1 MTNYERV
8 DVMGVPVIYP
18 AKYHDSG
25 MAMAEAV
32 EKTIAIVTEHWH
44 LAVPKG
50 CEVHVLTDLDEF
62 VDQTVPKSLYHLV
75 NLTKPLWQPRAQ
87 RAFTLAGG
95 WMLPWPGC
103 LAVGVKPPEL
113 VVRSTS
119 RLGERLFVAVSD
131 PLEKVQH
138 LTCHELT
145 HACTAHLRL
154 PPWLN
159 EGLAMRTVDHMVGYP
174 TILETT
180 RAMVQFDQSVLSSRA
195 YRRIKPNDYDSLI
208 RLYATGYWVTC
219 QLEESHPTT
228 LGELLKRKRSIREV
242 TRIVGTTLNTS
253 LVDGFTA

>member
-1 MTNYERV
+1 
-8 DVMGVPVIYP
+8 
-18 AKYHDSG
+18 
-25 MAMAEAV
+25 
-32 EKTIAIVTEHWH
+32 
-44 LAVPKG
+44 
-50 CEVHVLTDLDEF
+50 
-62 VDQTVPKSLYHLV
+62 
-75 NLTKPLWQPRAQ
+75 
-87 RAFTLAGG
+87 
-95 WMLPWPGC
+95 
-103 LAVGVKPPEL
+103 L

-159 EGLAMRTVDHMVGYP
+159 EGLAMRTVDHMVGYS

>member
-1 MTNYERV
+1 
-8 DVMGVPVIYP
+8 
-18 AKYHDSG
+18 
-25 MAMAEAV
+25 
-32 EKTIAIVTEHWH
+32 
-44 LAVPKG
+44 
-50 CEVHVLTDLDEF
+50 LDEF

-75 NLTKPLWQPRAQ
+75 NLTKPFWQPRAQ

-95 WMLPWPGC
+95 WMLPCRGC

-113 VVRSTS
+113 LVRSTS

-138 LTCHELT
+138 LTCHEFT

-208 RLYATGYWVTC
+208 CLYATGYWVTR

-228 LGELLKRKRSIREV
+228 LGELLKRKRSIREI

-253 LVDGFTA
+253 LVDGCTA